1 TIADHAKGAGAII
14 ERDQSLFAD
23 ERGPTEIFKDQIY
36 TCFFEDF
43 VGVKAMKELGAVDNM
58 LIEMDYPH
66 SDSTWPS
73 SIKRAHEQVTNLSE
87 EEKWKVLAGNAMRIH
102 RFVPEYPDYPAGI

>member
-1 TIADHAKGAGAII
+1 MADHAKGGGAII
-14 ERDQSLFAD
+14 ERDQAIFDD

-43 VGVKAMKELGAVDNM
+43 VGVKAMKELDAVDNM

-66 SDSTWPS
+66 SDSTWPNS
-73 SIKRAHEQVTNLSE
+73 SSGRTSRLQI
-87 EEKWKVLAGNAMRIH
+87 
-102 RFVPEYPDYPAGI
+102 